1 MPDHHRL
8 SVVAWIVCRHNTR
21 IVYSTA
27 ASKYVWGFSHYVEK
41 HPHFHSRLW
50 SLHFEFHLCFV
61 FLFSILRTHK
71 HAVPCGVCF
80 GAITLTGCLK
90 TNIGDDSW
98 EEIWGALFLILLDL
112 IIQTHLL
119 ISSLTFVLIS
129 TICTTSQYRVSSWR
143 GLTLDAKA
151 ILHQTERATITRMI
165 MLLRR
170 LKLHCKWTVIGRCTS
185 HIAQYVAE

>member
-27 ASKYVWGFSHYVEK
+27 ASKYVWGFSHYVEN
-41 HPHFHSRLW
+41 HPHFHLRLW

-61 FLFSILRTHK
+61 FLFSILQTHK
-71 HAVPCGVCF
+71 RAVPCGVCF
-80 GAITLTGCLK
+80 WSNYTYRLFKNKHWRWLLRGDLRCIVSHPAWSDHPNTPAHFISYLCVDINHMYDISVSCELCKRLDTGCK
-90 TNIGDDSW
+90 G
-98 EEIWGALFLILLDL
+98 
-112 IIQTHLL
+112 H
-119 ISSLTFVLIS
+119 V
-129 TICTTSQYRVSSWR
+129 
-143 GLTLDAKA
+143 
-151 ILHQTERATITRMI
+151 HQTERATKTRMI